1 MDEGFMFS
9 ERNENAYEDNAA
21 FLTKVLTPGRFVL
34 MLVLLLLS
42 GAAMINIG
50 AVYIA
55 PKTEGSMSS
64 ATVWDNV
71 YTSLFWSYILSG
83 AAMMI
88 YAAGALVSAA
98 NSAAKKLRP
107 LSPAL
112 FLAGAVFDAAAS
124 LLLSFLD
131 IFGLLNA
138 SGIFNSGAAREVPDN
153 TILSL
158 SFVSLPFVLHIFTS
172 VSGIAFFISVLSTV
186 RGKGLFLKGAKP
198 YSFLLIL
205 NALSLIACSVFF
217 AVNVIAMITASRT
230 GMGNL
235 SSIDLEVLFSMG
247 KNALLIAAIIAPLIY
262 APVLIKRYRIAVE
275 YAERSIR
282 QSGVNMYMNGDGE
295 AARFFQ
301 SVYTSP
307 DNDIDSPPTQADN
320 SKDI

>member
-42 GAAMINIG
+42 GAAMIIIG

-98 NSAAKKLRP
+98 NSAARKLRP

-112 FLAGAVFDAAAS
+112 FLAGAVFDASAS
-124 LLLSFLD
+124 LLLSFLVIVGILHASD
-131 IFGLLNA
+131 TIKNGTATGITDHPLLW
-138 SGIFNSGAAREVPDN
+138 V
-153 TILSL
+153 L
-158 SFVSLPFVLHIFTS
+158 VMPFIMHVFTS

-205 NALSLIACSVFF
+205 NALSFVACAAVFVVILIPIITSSVNSPKMTTAFF
-217 AVNVIAMITASRT
+217 WI
-230 GMGNL
+230 
-235 SSIDLEVLFSMG
+235 G